1 MLVTN
6 DFLLLLLMMLINV
19 FKTNLERTPIVISL
33 YVDDMWIFG
42 TNLKV
47 IYKTKKFL
55 ESNFDIKDLKEA

>member
-1 MLVTN
+1 
-6 DFLLLLLMMLINV
+6 MMLINV